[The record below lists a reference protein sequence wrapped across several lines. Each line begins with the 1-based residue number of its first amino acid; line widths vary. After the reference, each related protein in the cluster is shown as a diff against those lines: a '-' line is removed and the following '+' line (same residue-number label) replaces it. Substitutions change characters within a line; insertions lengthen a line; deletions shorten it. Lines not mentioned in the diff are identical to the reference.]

1 MLGTLATLAIGV
13 RSVSTLIGSFWPGI
27 TGDTH
32 MAAIAAR
39 PIVRPSG
46 AAFATVSLAMKPEA
60 PDLLSTITF
69 WPTSGFSASARMR
82 HKRSALPPGGKPHRK
97 RTSPEI
103 LPCDL
108 AGEPAAA
115 PSAAMVAPINRLRLI
130 LYPPCFG
137 KPSIATDV
145 HALPPFRPHW
155 IVRPAVRHRARP
167 GRRFPRQAVAFR
179 RRLPARRSQRS
190 PDAPDRARYR

>member
-82 HKRSALPPGGKPHRK
+82 HKRSALRPGG
-97 RTSPEI
+97 
-103 LPCDL
+103 
-108 AGEPAAA
+108 
-115 PSAAMVAPINRLRLI
+115 
-130 LYPPCFG
+130 
-137 KPSIATDV
+137 
-145 HALPPFRPHW
+145 RPHG
-155 IVRPAVRHRARP
+155 RRTAPAVMPRDLDGAPASRATAAGADHVRRP
-167 GRRFPRQAVAFR
+167 PR
-179 RRLPARRSQRS
+179 
-190 PDAPDRARYR
+190 

>member
-108 AGEPAAA
+108 AGEPAA
-115 PSAAMVAPINRLRLI
+115 SAAMVAPINRLRLI
-130 LYPPCFG
+130 LYPPRFG
-137 KPSIATDV
+137 KPSIAADV
-145 HALPPFRPHW
+145 LAPPPF
-155 IVRPAVRHRARP
+155 PARHARRAARRSRARS
-167 GRRFPRQAVAFR
+167 GFSRQAATLR
-179 RRLPARRSQRS
+179 RRLSARRPQRS
-190 PDAPDRARYR
+190 SHAPDRARHRRAAG